1 MDIKLINRGAT
12 GELIFVG
19 RLDAN
24 SAPEAEEIVK
34 QMIERFDTIVLNMEQ
49 LDYISSA
56 GLRVIKII
64 HMGMKKKNGEL
75 ILTKVQKMVMEVF
88 EMVGFAGL
96 LKFESPQSRRSA
108 TRRSRSVRSAGSN
121 CSPGARS

>member
-1 MDIKLINRGAT
+1 MLA
-12 GELIFVG
+12 G

-24 SAPEAEEIVK
+24 SAPEAEEIFK
-34 QMIERFDTIVLNMEQ
+34 QMIERFDNVVLNMKQ
-49 LDYISSA
+49 LEYISSA

-75 ILTKVQKMVMEVF
+75 KLINVQKMVMEVF

-96 LKFESPQSRRSA
+96 LTIE
-108 TRRSRSVRSAGSN
+108 
-121 CSPGARS
+121 

>member
-1 MDIKLINRGAT
+1 MLYLHSLK
-12 GELIFVG
+12 
-19 RLDAN
+19 
-24 SAPEAEEIVK
+24 EAEEIFK
-34 QMIERFDTIVLNMEQ
+34 EMIERFDTIVLNMEQ

-96 LKFESPQSRRSA
+96 LKFE
-108 TRRSRSVRSAGSN
+108 
-121 CSPGARS
+121 

>member
-1 MDIKLINRGAT
+1 MNITLINRGSE
-12 GELIFVG
+12 GELVLAG

-24 SAPEAEEIVK
+24 SAPEAEEIFK
-34 QMIERFDTIVLNMEQ
+34 QMIERFDNVVLNMKQ
-49 LDYISSA
+49 LEYISSA

-75 ILTKVQKMVMEVF
+75 KLINVQKMVMEVF

-96 LKFESPQSRRSA
+96 LTIE
-108 TRRSRSVRSAGSN
+108 
-121 CSPGARS
+121 

>member
-34 QMIERFDTIVLNMEQ
+34 QMIERFDKIVLNMEQ

-96 LKFESPQSRRSA
+96 LKFE
-108 TRRSRSVRSAGSN
+108 
-121 CSPGARS
+121 

>member
-12 GELIFVG
+12 GELIFAG

-96 LKFESPQSRRSA
+96 LKFE
-108 TRRSRSVRSAGSN
+108 
-121 CSPGARS
+121 

>member
-1 MDIKLINRGAT
+1 MNITLINRCSE
-12 GELIFVG
+12 GELVLAG

-24 SAPEAEEIVK
+24 SAPEAEEIFK
-34 QMIERFDTIVLNMEQ
+34 QMIERFDNVVLNMKQ
-49 LDYISSA
+49 LEYISSA

-75 ILTKVQKMVMEVF
+75 KLINVQKMVMEVF

-96 LKFESPQSRRSA
+96 LTIE
-108 TRRSRSVRSAGSN
+108 
-121 CSPGARS
+121 

>member
-34 QMIERFDTIVLNMEQ
+34 Q
-49 LDYISSA
+49 
-56 GLRVIKII
+56 
-64 HMGMKKKNGEL
+64 
-75 ILTKVQKMVMEVF
+75 
-88 EMVGFAGL
+88 L
-96 LKFESPQSRRSA
+96 L
-108 TRRSRSVRSAGSN
+108 
-121 CSPGARS
+121 

>member
-1 MDIKLINRGAT
+1 MDIKLVSRGT
-12 GELIFVG
+12 EGELIFVG

-24 SAPEAEEIVK
+24 SAPEAEEICR
-34 QMIERFDTIVLNMEQ
+34 QIMERFDRVVLNLEH

-56 GLRVIKII
+56 GLRVIKIV

-75 ILTKVQKMVMEVF
+75 VLINVQKMVMEVF

-96 LKFESPQSRRSA
+96 LKFE
-108 TRRSRSVRSAGSN
+108 
-121 CSPGARS
+121 

>member
-1 MDIKLINRGAT
+1 MNITLINRGSE
-12 GELIFVG
+12 GELVLEG

-24 SAPEAEEIVK
+24 SAPEAEEIFK
-34 QMIERFDTIVLNMEQ
+34 QMIERFDNVVLNMKQ
-49 LDYISSA
+49 LEYISSA

-96 LKFESPQSRRSA
+96 LKFE
-108 TRRSRSVRSAGSN
+108 
-121 CSPGARS
+121 

>member
-1 MDIKLINRGAT
+1 MDIKLINRGTA
-12 GELIFVG
+12 GELILIG

-24 SAPEAEEIVK
+24 SAPEAEEIFK
-34 QMIERFDTIVLNMEQ
+34 EMIERFDTIVLNMEQ

-75 ILTKVQKMVMEVF
+75 VLTKVQKMVMEVF

-96 LKFESPQSRRSA
+96 LKFE
-108 TRRSRSVRSAGSN
+108 
-121 CSPGARS
+121 

>member
-1 MDIKLINRGAT
+1 MNITLINRGAE
-12 GELIFVG
+12 GELVLEG

-24 SAPEAEEIVK
+24 SAPEAEEIFK
-34 QMIERFDTIVLNMEQ
+34 QMIERFDNVVLNMKQ
-49 LDYISSA
+49 LEYISSA

-75 ILTKVQKMVMEVF
+75 KLINVQKMVMEVF

-96 LKFESPQSRRSA
+96 LTIE
-108 TRRSRSVRSAGSN
+108 
-121 CSPGARS
+121 

>member
-1 MDIKLINRGAT
+1 MDIKLINRGTT
-12 GELIFVG
+12 GELILIG

-24 SAPEAEEIVK
+24 SAPEAEEIFK
-34 QMIERFDTIVLNMEQ
+34 EMIERFDTIVLNMEQ

-75 ILTKVQKMVMEVF
+75 VLTKVQKMVMEVF

-96 LKFESPQSRRSA
+96 LRFE
-108 TRRSRSVRSAGSN
+108 
-121 CSPGARS
+121 

>member
-1 MDIKLINRGAT
+1 MDIKLINRGT
-12 GELIFVG
+12 SGELVLIG

-24 SAPEAEEIVK
+24 SAPEAEEIFK
-34 QMIERFDTIVLNMEQ
+34 EMIERFDTIVLNMEQ

-96 LKFESPQSRRSA
+96 LKFE
-108 TRRSRSVRSAGSN
+108 
-121 CSPGARS
+121 

>member
-1 MDIKLINRGAT
+1 MDIKLINRGT
-12 GELIFVG
+12 SGELILIG

-24 SAPEAEEIVK
+24 SAPEAEEIFK
-34 QMIERFDTIVLNMEQ
+34 EMMERFDTIVLNMEQ

-96 LKFESPQSRRSA
+96 LKFE
-108 TRRSRSVRSAGSN
+108 
-121 CSPGARS
+121 

>member
-1 MDIKLINRGAT
+1 MDIKLINRGT
-12 GELIFVG
+12 SGELILIG

-24 SAPEAEEIVK
+24 SAPEAEEIFK
-34 QMIERFDTIVLNMEQ
+34 DMIERFDKIVLNMEH

-64 HMGMKKKNGEL
+64 HMGMKRKNGEL

-96 LKFESPQSRRSA
+96 LKFE
-108 TRRSRSVRSAGSN
+108 
-121 CSPGARS
+121 

>member
-1 MDIKLINRGAT
+1 MDIKLISRGNE
-12 GELIFVG
+12 GELILVG

-24 SAPEAEEIVK
+24 SAPEAEEIFRE
-34 QMIERFDTIVLNMEQ
+34 MIERFDRVVLNLEH

-56 GLRVIKII
+56 GLRTIKII

-75 ILTKVQKMVMEVF
+75 VLIHVQKMVMEVF

-96 LKFESPQSRRSA
+96 LKFE
-108 TRRSRSVRSAGSN
+108 
-121 CSPGARS
+121 

>member
-1 MDIKLINRGAT
+1 MDIKLINRGTT
-12 GELIFVG
+12 GELILIG

-24 SAPEAEEIVK
+24 SAPEAEEIFK
-34 QMIERFDTIVLNMEQ
+34 EMIERFDTIVLNMEQ

-75 ILTKVQKMVMEVF
+75 VLTKVQKMVMEVF

-96 LKFESPQSRRSA
+96 LKFE
-108 TRRSRSVRSAGSN
+108 
-121 CSPGARS
+121 

>member
-1 MDIKLINRGAT
+1 MDIKLVSRGT
-12 GELIFVG
+12 EGELILVG

-24 SAPEAEEIVK
+24 SAPEAEEIFR
-34 QMIERFDTIVLNMEQ
+34 QIMERFDKVVLNMQQ

-75 ILTKVQKMVMEVF
+75 VLTNVQKMVMEVF

-96 LKFESPQSRRSA
+96 LKFE
-108 TRRSRSVRSAGSN
+108 
-121 CSPGARS
+121 

>member
-24 SAPEAEEIVK
+24 SAPEAEEIFRE
-34 QMIERFDTIVLNMEQ
+34 MIERFDRVVLNLEH

-56 GLRVIKII
+56 GLRTIKII

-75 ILTKVQKMVMEVF
+75 VLIHVQKMVMEVF

-96 LKFESPQSRRSA
+96 LKFE
-108 TRRSRSVRSAGSN
+108 
-121 CSPGARS
+121 

>member
-1 MDIKLINRGAT
+1 MNITLINRGSE
-12 GELIFVG
+12 GELVLAG

-24 SAPEAEEIVK
+24 SAPEAEEIFK
-34 QMIERFDTIVLNMEQ
+34 QMIERFDNVVLNMKQ
-49 LDYISSA
+49 LEYISSA

-75 ILTKVQKMVMEVF
+75 KLINVQKMVMEVF

-96 LKFESPQSRRSA
+96 L
-108 TRRSRSVRSAGSN
+108 TIV
-121 CSPGARS
+121 

>member
-1 MDIKLINRGAT
+1 MDIKLVSRGT
-12 GELIFVG
+12 EGELILIG

-24 SAPEAEEIVK
+24 SAPEAEEIFR
-34 QMIERFDTIVLNMEQ
+34 QIMERFDRVVLNLEN

-64 HMGMKKKNGEL
+64 HMGMKKKNGEVVL
-75 ILTKVQKMVMEVF
+75 INVQKMVMEVF

-96 LKFESPQSRRSA
+96 LKFE
-108 TRRSRSVRSAGSN
+108 
-121 CSPGARS
+121 

>member
-24 SAPEAEEIVK
+24 SAPEAEEIFK
-34 QMIERFDTIVLNMEQ
+34 EMIERFDTIVLNMEQ

-96 LKFESPQSRRSA
+96 LKFE
-108 TRRSRSVRSAGSN
+108 
-121 CSPGARS
+121 

>member
-1 MDIKLINRGAT
+1 MDIKLINRGT
-12 GELIFVG
+12 SGELVLIG

-24 SAPEAEEIVK
+24 SAPEAEEIFK
-34 QMIERFDTIVLNMEQ
+34 EMIERFDTIVLNMEQ

-75 ILTKVQKMVMEVF
+75 VLTNVQKMVMEVF

-96 LKFESPQSRRSA
+96 LKFE
-108 TRRSRSVRSAGSN
+108 
-121 CSPGARS
+121 